1 MTMDRR
7 EFINGIA
14 CVGAS
19 AALETVLQDSP
30 PMQAAIGTAG
40 PPAFEGRM
48 AFTPATAFRP
58 YVSKMAQQ
66 ATENTWVQIDLGSA
80 VTVEGIRLYPAFN
93 LGSRHANGYGFPVR
107 FKVEGAEEARFAAP
121 RLMVDQTSNDLE
133 NPEDRMILYSVPG
146 TRARYV
152 RLTATK
158 LGPMPD
164 GAGYCLALSKVDV
177 ISGEK
182 DVAEG
187 TPVSVDSALGNEKD
201 RTQLT
206 RPSRSMGEGIITDNP
221 GNVTAASS
229 WHPVTYQAM
238 APLSGVTVDGGLFK
252 KVMENNIGYL
262 LSAFSVPEMLRPFRQ
277 RAGKP
282 VPPGLR
288 RPLNFWDVDLPGSS
302 AGRFLMG
309 AGNTLRWMEHAE
321 LRRWMNELVDG
332 IEECRAPNGYIMAY
346 PENEMFYSERAGY
359 TRAWLTHG
367 LIEAGYAGIPKAFD
381 LLRGYYDWFNGCPC
395 LREIMRGTAQGVQGM
410 IANTRIYFTPVGK
423 PEDLQ
428 VVQRYF
434 QENYWLEGLAARD
447 KSNIWQYPYD
457 RPHNYLITDFE
468 AYLDLYRATGDERY
482 LRAMQGAWE
491 LYREN
496 WEHVGGSTAITEFGE
511 FPPKSYRLNAQ
522 VPFCETGELCGSVF
536 WSRLNQRFHLLY
548 PEREEY
554 VTEIE
559 KSIYN
564 VGIAAQVDTRG
575 LLYHARLVG
584 QKGDVLVGI
593 NDNSCCE
600 GQGTRLLGSLPEYI
614 YSIASDGLY
623 INMFQAS
630 TIRWPQDGQTIV
642 LKMATDFPFHPEVQ
656 LTLGLN
662 QPMQCKIRIRV
673 PYWAKREMKIAVNGR
688 TAASGKPESYVTLD
702 RVWNNADVIAFT
714 LPMDFTLT
722 RYEGLDKIPDHE
734 RFALE
739 YGPVL
744 LAVDGSA
751 DARLVVESGS
761 RPQDILKQIKPKFGK
776 PLQYDVAGASPQ
788 LFRPYWEVQGGPFT
802 CFPVID
808 THP

>member
-1 MTMDRR
+1 
-7 EFINGIA
+7 
-14 CVGAS
+14 
-19 AALETVLQDSP
+19 
-30 PMQAAIGTAG
+30 
-40 PPAFEGRM
+40 M

-58 YVSKMAQQ
+58 YVSKMAEQ
-66 ATENTWVQIDLGSA
+66 ATENTWVQIDLGSPE
-80 VTVEGIRLYPAFN
+80 TVEAIRLYPAFN
-93 LGSRHANGYGFPVR
+93 LGSRHGDGYGFPVR
-107 FKVEGAEEARFAAP
+107 FKIEGAEEADFAAP
-121 RLMVDQTSNDLE
+121 RLLVDQTNGDLE
-133 NPEDRMILYSVPG
+133 NPNDWIVLCPATGM
-146 TRARYV
+146 RARYV

-164 GAGYCLALSKVDV
+164 GVGYCLALSKVDV
-177 ISGEK
+177 MCGGK

-187 TPVSVDSALGNEKD
+187 KPVSVDSALGNEKD

-206 RPSRSMGEGIITDNP
+206 RPPRPGGEGIVTDNP
-221 GNVTAASS
+221 GNVTSASS
-229 WHPVTYQAM
+229 WRPVSYQVT

-252 KVMENNIGYL
+252 KVMENNIVYL
-262 LSAFSVPEMLRPFRQ
+262 LGSFSVAEMLRPFRQ

-282 VPPGLR
+282 ETPGLR
-288 RPLNFWDVDLPGSS
+288 RPLNLWDVELPGSC

-321 LRRWMNELVDG
+321 LRQWMNELVDG
-332 IEECRAPNGYIMAY
+332 IEECSAANGYIMAY
-346 PENEMFYSERAGY
+346 PENEMLYSERAGY

-381 LLRGYYDWFNGCPC
+381 LLRGHYDWFNGCPS
-395 LREIMRGTAQGVQGM
+395 LREIMRGSIQGVQGM
-410 IANTRIYFTPVGK
+410 IANTRMYFTPVGK

-434 QENYWLEGLAARD
+434 QENYWLSGLAAHD
-447 KSNIWQYPYD
+447 KTSIWQYPYD

-482 LRAMQGAWE
+482 LRAMQGAWD

-511 FPPKSYRLNAQ
+511 YPPRSYRLKPQ

-536 WSRLNQRFHLLY
+536 WSKLNQRFHLLY
-548 PEREEY
+548 PEREMY

-564 VGIAAQVDTRG
+564 VGIAAQADARG

-584 QKGDVLVGI
+584 RKGDILVGVC
-593 NDNSCCE
+593 DNSCCE

-623 INMFQAS
+623 VNLFQAS
-630 TIRWPQDGQTIV
+630 TIRWPQGGQTV
-642 LKMATDFPFHPEVQ
+642 ELKMASDFPFHPEVQ
-656 LTLGLN
+656 LTLGLT
-662 QPMQCKIRIRV
+662 QPIQCKIRIRI
-673 PYWAKREMKIAVNGR
+673 PSWAKREMKITMNGQV
-688 TAASGKPESYVTLD
+688 TAGGKPGTYATLD

-722 RYEGLDKIPDHE
+722 RYEGLDKIPGHE
-734 RFALE
+734 RYALE

-761 RPQDILKQIKPKFGK
+761 QPQDILKQIKPKFGK
-776 PLQYDVAGASPQ
+776 PLQFDVVGDSPHSY
-788 LFRPYWEVQGGPFT
+788 RPYWDVHDGLFT
-802 CFPVID
+802 CYPVID
-808 THP
+808 LRA